1 MAREGVTFEQVSAAA
16 DALVGAGKQPTIRA
30 VREALGGTG
39 SPNTIHRHLAT
50 WRTARPQVAAAAPE
64 LPASIVAEI
73 TREIE
78 RSASAARAEIE
89 QRLVHA
95 QSEAADLAA
104 AGESLEAERDTLAEQ
119 VTALTTERDQA
130 QATATERAAE
140 IERQAREIERERKVA
155 GEAQVQLAEA
165 RLKTESQAALI
176 GDMRTEIER
185 LKAELSACDR
195 ARQDAEQKAAVV
207 ASELRGAEKQLDTAV
222 KRIAGQEAA
231 LAEVQARLSVAEKDA
246 AGAKS
251 AVDAEKRRADA
262 ADAERQRQFEAA
274 SALYARVDELTR
286 TVIERT
292 DRAAD
297 KK

>member
-1 MAREGVTFEQVSAAA
+1 M
-16 DALVGAGKQPTIRA
+16 
-30 VREALGGTG
+30 
-39 SPNTIHRHLAT
+39 
-50 WRTARPQVAAAAPE
+50 
-64 LPASIVAEI
+64 
-73 TREIE
+73 
-78 RSASAARAEIE
+78 
-89 QRLVHA
+89 
-95 QSEAADLAA
+95 
-104 AGESLEAERDTLAEQ
+104 
-119 VTALTTERDQA
+119 
-130 QATATERAAE
+130 
-140 IERQAREIERERKVA
+140 A

-165 RLKTESQAALI
+165 RLKTESQASQI

-185 LKAELSACDR
+185 LKVELATCDR

-207 ASELRGAEKQLDTAV
+207 ASELRGAEKQLDAAV

-231 LAEVQARLSVAEKDA
+231 LAEVQAKLSAAEKEA

-262 ADAERQRQFEAA
+262 ADAERQRQFDAA
-274 SALYARVDELTR
+274 AALYARVDELTR